1 MSTEEKILAAAADL
15 LESDGPEA
23 LTSRAVCAAAG
34 ITAPTLY
41 HHFGD
46 MTGLVNV
53 LVTRGIADFMAG
65 KRAARHSVDPAAG
78 LRKGWDAWIDFAL
91 RRPALFKLMVDRAAR
106 DPELGREAHR
116 IMRDNLDRLGEQGAL
131 KVSVDVAARAMQA
144 ASNGVLSLLA
154 QGATPA
160 EVRETG
166 ALLFESVLNRLS
178 QTPSL
183 SATSR

>member
-1 MSTEEKILAAAADL
+1 MNTEEKILSAAADL
-15 LESDGPEA
+15 LESGGSEA

-41 HHFGD
+41 HHYGD
-46 MTGLVNV
+46 MTGLINA

-65 KRAARHSVDPAAG
+65 KRAARHAIDPVAG

-91 RRPALFKLMVDRAAR
+91 RRPTLFKLMIERAAR

-116 IMRDNLDRLGEQGAL
+116 IMRDNLERMAEQKAL
-131 KVSVDVAARAMQA
+131 AVSVGAASRAMQA

-166 ALLFESVLNRLS
+166 ALLFESVLNRLRS
-178 QTPSL
+178 AHGEPPS
-183 SATSR
+183 

>member
-1 MSTEEKILAAAADL
+1 MSTEEKILSAAADL
-15 LESDGPEA
+15 LESDGPDA

-46 MTGLVNV
+46 MTGLIGA
-53 LVTRGIADFMAG
+53 LVTKGIAEFMAG
-65 KRAARHSVDPAAG
+65 KRAARQSVDPATG

-106 DPELGREAHR
+106 DQEVGREAHD
-116 IMRDNLDRLGEQGAL
+116 IMRDNLERLGEQGAL
-131 KVSVDVAARAMQA
+131 TVSLDVAARAMQA

-154 QGATPA
+154 QGAKPA

-166 ALLFESVLNRLS
+166 ALLFESVLNRL
-178 QTPSL
+178 TGPS
-183 SATSR
+183 SPKATSC